1 MKWVR
6 KRERKREGD
15 RKKKEGERKGDR
27 KKMRVKERERHQ
39 KLCTDETC
47 TDISDNAAVP
57 YKPITA
63 HQYLP

>member
-1 MKWVR
+1 MGK
-6 KRERKREGD
+6 KEREKERVWQKE
-15 RKKKEGERKGDR
+15 KEGERKGDR